1 MRALL
6 KYLTFVVTLAAGAQ
20 PGRADG
26 VIVFAASSLTNA
38 LDAANSAYGGPQP
51 RVAYA
56 ASSVLARQIAQGAPA
71 EIIISAN
78 PDWMDYLEGEGA
90 IDARS
95 RVDLVTNRL
104 VVIAGADDAMPMDG
118 LKSLPD
124 RLGSGR
130 LALALTEA
138 VPAGIYAREALT
150 AAGIW
155 PEIMGKTA
163 QTDNVRAALQLVAR
177 GEAPL
182 GIVYATDIAASDR
195 VAVVAE
201 IDPALHAPIVYT
213 AALTSLA
220 TAQGRAYFDYLVS
233 PAVARI
239 FGEHGF
245 GVGR

>member
-6 KYLTFVVTLAAGAQ
+6 KYLLFVVTLAVCAQ

-38 LDAANSAYGGPQP
+38 LDAANAAYAGPQP

-56 ASSVLARQIAQGAPA
+56 ASSVLARQIAQRAPA

-78 PDWMDYLEGEGA
+78 PDWMDYLEGDGA
-90 IDARS
+90 IDAAS

-104 VVIAGADDAMPMDG
+104 VVIAGADDAEVMDG
-118 LKSLPD
+118 LGALPE

-138 VPAGIYAREALT
+138 VPAGIYARAALT
-150 AAGIW
+150 SAGIW

-182 GIVYATDIAASDR
+182 GIVYATDVAASDR
-195 VAVVAE
+195 VAVIAE
-201 IDPALHAPIVYT
+201 IDTALHAPIVYT
-213 AALTSLA
+213 AALTSWA
-220 TAQGRAYFDYLVS
+220 TPQGRTYFDYLVS
-233 PAVARI
+233 LQAARI
-239 FGEHGF
+239 FREHGF
-245 GVGR
+245 GVSR